1 MAGTTTETIEI
12 EAETSS
18 DYRRIVIG
26 DVIVSIDSG
35 GLKMLVYSQRGVYD
49 QVIASDPLAL
59 VKKRVKRIAECELIM
74 NPSQLKSLYISLG
87 DKLKE
92 YEDYFGNIPSPEEL
106 KSKSNARKSKDAGDL
121 EKESF

>member
-1 MAGTTTETIEI
+1 
-12 EAETSS
+12 
-18 DYRRIVIG
+18 
-26 DVIVSIDSG
+26 
-35 GLKMLVYSQRGVYD
+35 MLVYSQRGVYD

-106 KSKSNARKSKDAGDL
+106 KSKSNARKSKDVGDL

>member
-74 NPSQLKSLYISLG
+74 NPSQLKSLTYH
-87 DKLKE
+87 
-92 YEDYFGNIPSPEEL
+92 
-106 KSKSNARKSKDAGDL
+106 
-121 EKESF
+121 